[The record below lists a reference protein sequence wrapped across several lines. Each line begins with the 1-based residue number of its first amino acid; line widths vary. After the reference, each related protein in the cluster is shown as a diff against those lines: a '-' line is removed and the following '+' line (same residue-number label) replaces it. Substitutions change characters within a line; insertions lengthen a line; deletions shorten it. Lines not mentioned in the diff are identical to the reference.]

1 MTTIDDSLSEIRSV
15 RNDIWRCRKLL
26 QTDLPDA
33 EREMIEKRLL
43 EQRSAF
49 EELLASTFPLALKL
63 SSSSEET
70 RLGLAVNFQEQTDN
84 DSREANERRRF
95 VRNARAW
102 QAMPIEKTQAP
113 PARSQVS
120 MSPERDGL
128 PSWIMPAERA
138 QNCKTNQEE

>member
-49 EELLASTFPLALKL
+49 EGLLASTFPLALKL
-63 SSSSEET
+63 SSSCEET
-70 RLGLAVNFQEQTDN
+70 RLGLAGSFQEVGH
-84 DSREANERRRF
+84 SAGER
-95 VRNARAW
+95 
-102 QAMPIEKTQAP
+102 
-113 PARSQVS
+113 
-120 MSPERDGL
+120 
-128 PSWIMPAERA
+128 
-138 QNCKTNQEE
+138 